1 MQIPESLALN
11 CGFTELCL
19 RPGGTSK
26 DVVSRTHA
34 DIVSCTTIS
43 GGFKNLAQARDKG
56 ISVSVPLEKTWG
68 LLCESKDFKF
78 MALLRKRAKF
88 SDKP

>member
-11 CGFTELCL
+11 CGFTELCEL
-19 RPGGTSK
+19 WRPGGTSK
-26 DVVSRTHA
+26 DGLVSRTSG
-34 DIVSCTTIS
+34 SCTIS
-43 GGFKNLAQARDKG
+43 GGFKSLAQARDKG